1 MLIFAHRGASAD
13 APENTLSAFE
23 LAIQQQADGIELDVY
38 QHYGE
43 FIVIHDKWL
52 ERTTNGFGSIEDY
65 SFQKL
70 KQLDA
75 GNQQP
80 IPSLKEA
87 MKLIAG
93 RCTLNIELKG
103 INDVAQLI
111 KYTEECC
118 SSFGFD
124 KQQIIFSSFDHHL
137 IRKLKQMAVHFKIG
151 ALTASKPLD
160 YAHFAE
166 QLQAFSVN
174 VDVEFLDQHFV
185 DDAHRRGLK
194 VFSYTVNHA
203 ADLLQFQRWG
213 VDGVFVNSPAKSR
226 EILGFS

>member
-23 LAIQQQADGIELDVY
+23 LAIQQRADGIELDIY
-38 QHYGE
+38 QHGSE
-43 FIVIHDKWL
+43 FVVIHDKWL
-52 ERTTNGFGSIEDY
+52 ERTTNGQGSIDDY
-65 SFQKL
+65 TFQQL

-75 GNQQP
+75 GNQQS
-80 IPSLKEA
+80 IPSLQETMEK
-87 MKLIAG
+87 IAG

-103 INDVAQLI
+103 IKDVALLI
-111 KYTEECC
+111 EYTEKCC
-118 SSFGFD
+118 LNFGFD
-124 KQQIIFSSFDHHL
+124 TQQIIFSSFDHHL
-137 IRKLKQMAVHFKIG
+137 IQTLKHIAKQFKIA
-151 ALTASKPLD
+151 ALTACKPLD
-160 YAHFAE
+160 YAKFAE
-166 QLQAFSVN
+166 QLQAYSVN
-174 VDVEFLDQHFV
+174 VDVAFLDKNFV

-226 EILGFS
+226 EILGYS